1 MILPLTIQD
10 VSFEIGGI
18 RLIKDLNCTLE
29 AGPRTMILGAN
40 GAGKSLFLRLCHGLI
55 RPTTGRVLWQGAKG
69 RDPADAQAM
78 VFQRPVMLRRSVAAN
93 VDYALKLRG
102 MAAAERRAAV
112 EDALGH
118 TGLRRLADNPAR
130 VLSVG
135 EQQKLALARAWAL
148 QPEVLFLDEPT
159 ASLDPTATHAVEQII
174 NAIDAAGTRI
184 VMTTHDLGQAR
195 RLGDEVMFLNRGRL
209 LEKTPAERFFS
220 EPENDLAQAFLKGEL
235 LWWQRGRDNLKKNR
249 PNREDND
256 DEKADDGN
264 GNGIGGA
271 CLCRAWGRSGGGGNV
286 HHRRLDHLDP
296 ELRPLRLHPA
306 PVHHQDGYHGPR
318 HRRRHRT
325 GGSSG

>member
-1 MILPLTIQD
+1 MILPLTFQD

-40 GAGKSLFLRLCHGLI
+40 GAGKSLFLRLCHRLI

-159 ASLDPTATHAVEQII
+159 ASLDPAATHAVEQII

-184 VMTTHDLGQAR
+184 VMTTHDLAQAR
-195 RLGDEVMFLNRGRL
+195 RLADDIIFIHHGRL
-209 LEKTPAERFFS
+209 VERGPAAAFFEKPATES
-220 EPENDLAQAFLKGEL
+220 ADAFIHGEL
-235 LWWQRGRDNLKKNR
+235 LR
-249 PNREDND
+249 
-256 DEKADDGN
+256 
-264 GNGIGGA
+264 
-271 CLCRAWGRSGGGGNV
+271 
-286 HHRRLDHLDP
+286 
-296 ELRPLRLHPA
+296 
-306 PVHHQDGYHGPR
+306 
-318 HRRRHRT
+318 
-325 GGSSG
+325 

>member
-55 RPTTGRVLWQGAKG
+55 RPTAGRVLWQGAKG

-159 ASLDPTATHAVEQII
+159 ASLDPAATHAVEQII

-209 LEKTPAERFFS
+209 LEKALAERFFS

-235 LWWQRGRDNLKKNR
+235 LWWQRGRDNLKRK
-249 PNREDND
+249 PP
-256 DEKADDGN
+256 KQ
-264 GNGIGGA
+264 
-271 CLCRAWGRSGGGGNV
+271 
-286 HHRRLDHLDP
+286 RR
-296 ELRPLRLHPA
+296 
-306 PVHHQDGYHGPR
+306 Q
-318 HRRRHRT
+318 
-325 GGSSG
+325 

>member
-1 MILPLTIQD
+1 MILPLTFQN

-159 ASLDPTATHAVEQII
+159 ASLDPAATHAVEQII

-209 LEKTPAERFFS
+209 LEKAPAERFFS

-235 LWWQRGRDNLKKNR
+235 LWWQQGRDNLKRK
-249 PNREDND
+249 PP
-256 DEKADDGN
+256 KQ
-264 GNGIGGA
+264 
-271 CLCRAWGRSGGGGNV
+271 
-286 HHRRLDHLDP
+286 RR
-296 ELRPLRLHPA
+296 
-306 PVHHQDGYHGPR
+306 Q
-318 HRRRHRT
+318 
-325 GGSSG
+325 

>member
-1 MILPLTIQD
+1 MILPLTFQD

-112 EDALGH
+112 EDALVH

-159 ASLDPTATHAVEQII
+159 ASLDPAAPHAVEQII

-235 LWWQRGRDNLKKNR
+235 LWWQRGRDNLKKK
-249 PNREDND
+249 PP
-256 DEKADDGN
+256 KQ
-264 GNGIGGA
+264 
-271 CLCRAWGRSGGGGNV
+271 
-286 HHRRLDHLDP
+286 RR
-296 ELRPLRLHPA
+296 
-306 PVHHQDGYHGPR
+306 Q
-318 HRRRHRT
+318 
-325 GGSSG
+325 

>member
-1 MILPLTIQD
+1 MILPLTFQD

-102 MAAAERRAAV
+102 MAAAERRDAV
-112 EDALGH
+112 EDALDH

-159 ASLDPTATHAVEQII
+159 ASLDPAATHAVEQII

-235 LWWQRGRDNLKKNR
+235 LWWQRGRDNLKRNPPKQ
-249 PNREDND
+249 
-256 DEKADDGN
+256 
-264 GNGIGGA
+264 
-271 CLCRAWGRSGGGGNV
+271 
-286 HHRRLDHLDP
+286 RR
-296 ELRPLRLHPA
+296 
-306 PVHHQDGYHGPR
+306 Q
-318 HRRRHRT
+318 
-325 GGSSG
+325 

>member
-235 LWWQRGRDNLKKNR
+235 LWWQRGRDNLKRK
-249 PNREDND
+249 PP
-256 DEKADDGN
+256 KQ
-264 GNGIGGA
+264 
-271 CLCRAWGRSGGGGNV
+271 
-286 HHRRLDHLDP
+286 RR
-296 ELRPLRLHPA
+296 
-306 PVHHQDGYHGPR
+306 Q
-318 HRRRHRT
+318 
-325 GGSSG
+325 

>member
-118 TGLRRLADNPAR
+118 TGLQRLADNPAR

-159 ASLDPTATHAVEQII
+159 ASLDPAATHAVEQII

-209 LEKTPAERFFS
+209 LEKALAERFFS

-235 LWWQRGRDNLKKNR
+235 LWWQRGRDNLKRK
-249 PNREDND
+249 PP
-256 DEKADDGN
+256 KQ
-264 GNGIGGA
+264 
-271 CLCRAWGRSGGGGNV
+271 
-286 HHRRLDHLDP
+286 RR
-296 ELRPLRLHPA
+296 
-306 PVHHQDGYHGPR
+306 Q
-318 HRRRHRT
+318 
-325 GGSSG
+325 

>member
-1 MILPLTIQD
+1 MILPLTFQN

-159 ASLDPTATHAVEQII
+159 ASLDPAAPHAVEQII

-235 LWWQRGRDNLKKNR
+235 LWWQRGRDNLKKK
-249 PNREDND
+249 PP
-256 DEKADDGN
+256 KQ
-264 GNGIGGA
+264 
-271 CLCRAWGRSGGGGNV
+271 
-286 HHRRLDHLDP
+286 RR
-296 ELRPLRLHPA
+296 
-306 PVHHQDGYHGPR
+306 Q
-318 HRRRHRT
+318 
-325 GGSSG
+325 

>member
-55 RPTTGRVLWQGAKG
+55 RPTTGRVRWQGAKG

-112 EDALGH
+112 KDALGH
-118 TGLRRLADNPAR
+118 TGLRRLADQPAR

-148 QPEVLFLDEPT
+148 QPEVLLLDEPT
-159 ASLDPTATHAVEQII
+159 ASLDPAATHAVEQII

-235 LWWQRGRDNLKKNR
+235 LWWQRGRDNLKRK
-249 PNREDND
+249 PP
-256 DEKADDGN
+256 KQ
-264 GNGIGGA
+264 
-271 CLCRAWGRSGGGGNV
+271 
-286 HHRRLDHLDP
+286 RR
-296 ELRPLRLHPA
+296 
-306 PVHHQDGYHGPR
+306 Q
-318 HRRRHRT
+318 
-325 GGSSG
+325 

>member
-159 ASLDPTATHAVEQII
+159 ASLDPAATHAVEQII

-209 LEKTPAERFFS
+209 LEKALAERFFS

-235 LWWQRGRDNLKKNR
+235 LWWQRGRDNLKRK
-249 PNREDND
+249 PP
-256 DEKADDGN
+256 KQ
-264 GNGIGGA
+264 
-271 CLCRAWGRSGGGGNV
+271 
-286 HHRRLDHLDP
+286 RR
-296 ELRPLRLHPA
+296 
-306 PVHHQDGYHGPR
+306 Q
-318 HRRRHRT
+318 
-325 GGSSG
+325 

>member
-235 LWWQRGRDNLKKNR
+235 LWWQRGRDNLKKK
-249 PNREDND
+249 PP
-256 DEKADDGN
+256 KQ
-264 GNGIGGA
+264 
-271 CLCRAWGRSGGGGNV
+271 
-286 HHRRLDHLDP
+286 RR
-296 ELRPLRLHPA
+296 
-306 PVHHQDGYHGPR
+306 Q
-318 HRRRHRT
+318 
-325 GGSSG
+325 